1 MTQETVVI
9 TGASKGIGQA
19 ILQKLGAQGHKV
31 IGTGR
36 GESFDIPISE
46 TEPTLL
52 RLDVCDEASV
62 AAFAKKL
69 NAENCIPDVLI
80 LNAGFGISG
89 PIEETATEDVMA
101 QFNTN
106 VFGVHR
112 LVRAFLPLMRARGH
126 GKIIIVG
133 SMLGRVPLPFQGF
146 YTASKAAIAAY
157 ADALRMEVRRFNI
170 DIVLVEPGDHKS
182 DFDKGRID
190 ASGAVESAYEPFA
203 SHALNIMRENE
214 ENGAPA
220 SKVAD
225 IISLIM
231 NTSRPRGR
239 YLRIL
244 PHERLFLVLKRILP
258 NAMFES
264 LVLRWLKQPR

>member
-1 MTQETVVI
+1 MAQETVVI

-19 ILQKLGAQGHKV
+19 ILQKLTAQGHKV

-36 GESFDIPISE
+36 GEDFDIPISE
-46 TEPTLL
+46 TGPTLL
-52 RLDVCDEASV
+52 RLDVCEDSSV
-62 AAFAKKL
+62 AVFTEKL
-69 NAENCIPDVLI
+69 RAENCVPDVLI

-89 PIEETATEDVMA
+89 PIEETATEDVVA

-133 SMLGRVPLPFQGF
+133 SMLGRISLPFQGF
-146 YTASKAAIAAY
+146 YAASKAAIAAY
-157 ADALRMEVRRFNI
+157 ADGLRMEVRSFNI
-170 DIVLVEPGDHKS
+170 DVVLVEPGDHKS

-190 ASGAVESAYEPFA
+190 ASGTVESAYEPYA

-214 ENGAPA
+214 ANGAPA

-225 IISLIM
+225 RISLII
-231 NTSRPRGR
+231 NASRPKGR
-239 YLRIL
+239 YLQIL
-244 PHERLFLVLKRILP
+244 PHERLFLVLKKVLP
-258 NAMFES
+258 NAMFET
-264 LVLRWLKQPR
+264 LVLRWLKLPS